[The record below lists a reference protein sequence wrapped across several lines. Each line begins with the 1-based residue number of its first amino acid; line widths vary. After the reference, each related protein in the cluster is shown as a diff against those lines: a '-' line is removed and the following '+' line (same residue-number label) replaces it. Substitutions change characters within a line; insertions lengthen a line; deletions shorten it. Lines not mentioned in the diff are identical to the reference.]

1 MISLCRCAS
10 INYTG
15 GGGDDFII
23 FIDIEF
29 YFFLVNV
36 RCSMEGNLCSMH
48 YKCLAPCNV
57 VCGLNVLMLAVV
69 YESILSKALLIV
81 FLLISMQHLC
91 FQII

>member
-1 MISLCRCAS
+1 MNSLCRCAS
-10 INYTG
+10 INDTG

-29 YFFLVNV
+29 LFFSVNV
-36 RCSMEGNLCSMH
+36 RCNMEGNLCYMH

-81 FLLISMQHLC
+81 FLLFSMQHLC